1 MMMEIVP
8 VCEDIET
15 WETIVVN
22 HEFEDVNP
30 ITVKMLGRDFKYIYT
45 FIKKQ
50 GSVNAISIFNRFPKM
65 DVERILI
72 DLRDMH
78 LVYFSREVK

>member
-8 VCEDIET
+8 VCEDVET

-22 HEFEDVNP
+22 HEFEDINP
-30 ITVKMLGRDFKYIYT
+30 ITVRLLERDFKYIYT

-50 GSVNAISIFNRFPKM
+50 GSVNAINIFSRFPKM
-65 DVERILI
+65 DVERILL

-78 LVYFSREVK
+78 LVYFTREMK

>member
-8 VCEDIET
+8 VCEDVET

-22 HEFEDVNP
+22 HEFEDINP
-30 ITVKMLGRDFKYIYT
+30 ITVRLLERDFKYIYT

-50 GSVNAISIFNRFPKM
+50 GTVKAIDVFQRFPKM
-65 DVERILI
+65 DVEHILL
-72 DLRDMH
+72 DLRDMY
-78 LVYFSREVK
+78 LVYFTREMK